1 MAMYSNYA
9 AWIAGVKDWL
19 DADNL
24 TDAQIGAFLGLAQAR
39 LDRELNAWE
48 MEATED
54 VASFLNILSLPDDFS
69 RIRQVSVAGVGTYDA
84 STKGEIANLT
94 AKRDESRRLF
104 AIDAGAIQLYPNV
117 IDGTMV
123 TIDYYVKVPE
133 ISASVPTNLFTT
145 NYADVMLWASLVEGS
160 IFIVEDERGAIFEA
174 KYRTALEQSNQQPK
188 KVKMGSTPLR
198 RFVRSA

>member
-1 MAMYSNYA
+1 MALYSNYA

-19 DADNL
+19 DADHL

-69 RIRQVSVAGVGTYDA
+69 RIRQVSVAGVGTYDT
-84 STKGEIANLT
+84 STKGEIANLA
-94 AKRDESRRLF
+94 AKKDESRRLF
-104 AIDAGAIQLYPNV
+104 AIDAGSIQLYPNV

-160 IFIVEDERGAIFEA
+160 IFIVEDERGAVFEA
-174 KYRTALEQSNQQPK
+174 KFRTALEQSNQQPK